1 MKELTLATLIAV
13 FEEMFGGWLFWLLV
27 AVAAIVT
34 AAYLFVLIRD
44 RSLSMKKFLLAQI
57 SMPFGAVAAVLLVL
71 RVTDSQL
78 TDLGGP
84 IDVILF
90 LGIAAVGAIGTS
102 ILVYSVES
110 FLWPPKTR
118 GLDGDNQAVT
128 EEPLGSKPV

>member
-1 MKELTLATLIAV
+1 MKELTLTTLIAV

-34 AAYLFVLIRD
+34 AAYLFVLVRD
-44 RSLSMKKFLLAQI
+44 RALSMKKFFFAQI

-78 TDLGGP
+78 ADLGGP

-90 LGIAAVGAIGTS
+90 LGIATVGAIGTS

-110 FLWPPKTR
+110 LLWPPKTR
-118 GLDGDNQAVT
+118 GFERDDQSIT
-128 EEPLGSKPV
+128 EKPLRSSTT